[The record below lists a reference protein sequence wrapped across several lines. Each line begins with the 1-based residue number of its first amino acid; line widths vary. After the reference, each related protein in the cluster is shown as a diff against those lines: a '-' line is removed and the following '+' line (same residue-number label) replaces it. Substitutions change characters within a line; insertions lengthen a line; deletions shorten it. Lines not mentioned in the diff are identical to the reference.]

1 MHVFLEGIKS
11 VEYSLFDV
19 FDFVSFLPVGHFIFV
34 FSVIV
39 KV

>member
-1 MHVFLEGIKS
+1 MHAFLEGVKS
-11 VEYSLFDV
+11 VEYSLFD
-19 FDFVSFLPVGHFIFV
+19 FASFIPVGHFIFV